1 MTTKLKMFTYDEVEK
16 HKLMNSCWVLKGK
29 YVYDITDFLDDHPG
43 GAELILEYGG
53 KDITEIMADEESHV
67 HSDAAYEMLEEYL
80 IGTVTS
86 DAAEAALHDAAED
99 EPIYKNTGMSTAED
113 LNKETDLE
121 ADFKKHHFLDLNRP
135 LIPQMWT
142 GGFSKAFYLDQVHRP
157 RHYKGGAS
165 APLFGNFL
173 EPLTKT
179 AWWVIPLV
187 WLPAITCGVL
197 IGMGGMPNKLVG
209 AAYFSL
215 GYSLWSLIEYSMHR
229 FLFHIDDYL
238 PDNRVFLM
246 LHFLMHGIHH
256 YLPMDR
262 YRLVMPPTL
271 FIILAAPFY
280 RFAHFVLFYNWH
292 AAVLAY
298 CGGVLGYVV
307 YDLTHYFLHHK
318 QLPKNYQ
325 ELKKWHLAHHFA
337 DYQNGFGVTTP
348 FWDKVFGTELRL
360 QSYPPKPKT
369 Q

>member
-229 FLFHIDDYL
+229 FLFHID
-238 PDNRVFLM
+238 
-246 LHFLMHGIHH
+246 
-256 YLPMDR
+256 
-262 YRLVMPPTL
+262 
-271 FIILAAPFY
+271 
-280 RFAHFVLFYNWH
+280 
-292 AAVLAY
+292 
-298 CGGVLGYVV
+298 
-307 YDLTHYFLHHK
+307 
-318 QLPKNYQ
+318 
-325 ELKKWHLAHHFA
+325 E
-337 DYQNGFGVTTP
+337 
-348 FWDKVFGTELRL
+348 
-360 QSYPPKPKT
+360 
-369 Q
+369 